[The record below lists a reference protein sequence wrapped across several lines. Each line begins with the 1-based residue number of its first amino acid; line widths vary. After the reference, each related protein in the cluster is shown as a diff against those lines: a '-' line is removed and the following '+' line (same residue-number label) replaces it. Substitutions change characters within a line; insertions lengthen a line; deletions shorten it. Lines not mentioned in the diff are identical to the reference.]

1 MRRRVAQDCRPAS
14 DARHVTTNPHAPPGL
29 GTRRRRG
36 IDGFAAV
43 ALLVFGSIAAR
54 SWLTPLFDGPAI
66 QTWSTVFVSTLL
78 QAMPFLVLGVVF
90 SGAVAAFVSADRI
103 ARLLPKNKVGSVTA
117 AGCAGVL
124 LPGCECGSVPISG
137 RLVAAGAL
145 PSAALAFMLAAPA
158 INPVVL
164 VSTAVAFPGRHEM
177 VLGRLVASLGLAIAM
192 GLVWLRTDQDAL
204 IERAMRRTA
213 PGDTRLASFANTAR
227 HDFLQAGGFLV
238 VGAAAAAA
246 IQTLVPRTVL
256 DGLGGNGMVAV
267 VAMAVLAIVLS
278 ICSEAD
284 AFVAAS
290 FGGVPATAQ
299 LTFMVVGP
307 AVDLKLA
314 SMQAGVFGGRFA
326 ARFAPATVLVAMAVS
341 AVVGWWL
348 L

>member
-1 MRRRVAQDCRPAS
+1 MRV
-14 DARHVTTNPHAPPGL
+14 VTISKLRAPRGF
-29 GTRRRRG
+29 GTGHRRG

-43 ALLVFGSIAAR
+43 AILVFVSIAAR
-54 SWLTPLFDGPAI
+54 PWLATLFEGPAV

-90 SGAVAAFVSADRI
+90 SGAVAAFVSAERI
-103 ARLLPKNKVGSVTA
+103 ARLLPSSKVGSVAA

-137 RLVAAGAL
+137 RFVAAGAL

-158 INPVVL
+158 INPLVL
-164 VSTAVAFPGRHEM
+164 VSTSVAFPGRPEM
-177 VLGRLVASLGLAIAM
+177 VLGRFVASLGLALAM
-192 GLVWLRTDQDAL
+192 GLLWLRTDQDAL
-204 IERAMRRTA
+204 FERAMRRTA

-246 IQTLVPRTVL
+246 IQTLVPRTML
-256 DGLGGNGMVAV
+256 DGLGGSGVVAV
-267 VAMAVLAIVLS
+267 ATMAILAIVMS

-290 FGGVPATAQ
+290 FGGFSATSQ

-314 SMQAGVFGGRFA
+314 SMQTGVFGGRFA
-326 ARFAPATVLVAMAVS
+326 ARFAPATALGAIVAAV
-341 AVVGWWL
+341 VVGWWL